1 MENKNNFLVKM
12 DLSCMPTD
20 IIPFIG
26 KHLLTYDNKF
36 KFNKIFKKK
45 QDIALLKFFFGEDDK
60 LFKFINNYIGNKY
73 KIECKDINLNPLMEC
88 INNTYNL
95 NIKKI
100 RLLYH
105 PNYIGWIT
113 HEDFKYYNEDGKRIK
128 LNKVKYIVNYGSD
141 SDEEEMDEN
150 YYNRKIISDK
160 INEMQIKNK
169 ITKFHND
176 FYAYEMEKRI
186 YTDSD
191 TD

>member
-100 RLLYH
+100 R
-105 PNYIGWIT
+105 
-113 HEDFKYYNEDGKRIK
+113 
-128 LNKVKYIVNYGSD
+128 
-141 SDEEEMDEN
+141 
-150 YYNRKIISDK
+150 
-160 INEMQIKNK
+160 
-169 ITKFHND
+169 
-176 FYAYEMEKRI
+176 
-186 YTDSD
+186 
-191 TD
+191 

>member
-1 MENKNNFLVKM
+1 MN
-12 DLSCMPTD
+12 LSCMPTD

-45 QDIALLKFFFGEDDK
+45 QDNALLKFFFGEDDK

-105 PNYIGWIT
+105 PNYIGWIK

-128 LNKVKYIVNYGSD
+128 YINNYGSD

-169 ITKFHND
+169 TTKFHND